1 MAYLYGDRDQM
12 GLFPQSIEEYVPEDA
27 PVRAYDAFVEALDLE
42 ALGIGWD
49 ECQVGPPEYDPKAML
64 KLLLYGYSYGVRSSR
79 KLEREAHYNVSFIWL
94 LGGLKPDHKT
104 IAEFR
109 RRNKGALKGVLK
121 QCARLCLKLGL
132 IEGNTLFIDSMKI
145 RGNASLKATWTK
157 ERCERAIEAMD
168 ERIGELLAE
177 CERIDE
183 EEGGHPSLVK
193 LAEEYQNQ
201 EVLRRKVREIVA
213 ELEAS
218 GAKSLNRTDKECTR
232 IHGLEGTQAGY
243 LTELVV
249 DEKEGLIVSS
259 DVVAENNDRNQFAG
273 QVEKAHDVLG
283 KKCGVACADSG
294 YWKTEELEKVDQ
306 QDIRV
311 VVPSQRQVAQ
321 RERDP
326 FDKWQFRYEREGDY
340 YTCPE
345 GKVLRC
351 FAKTKKVRH
360 YGLEDRRTCGKCRHF
375 GVCTKSKRGRVVV
388 RGVKEEVM
396 AKLEQQYRSSQ
407 EIYKRRQARAEL
419 PFGHIKRNLGMQ
431 AFLLRGLEG
440 VKAEMALVASCFN
453 LRRMMTIKG
462 IPQLITVL
470 GG

>member
-1 MAYLYGDRDQM
+1 M

-79 KLEREAHYNVSFIWL
+79 KLEREAHYNISFIWL

-183 EEGGHPSLVK
+183 EEVGHPSLVK

-201 EVLRRKVREIVA
+201 EVLRTKVREIVA

-326 FDKWQFRYEREGDY
+326 FDKWQFRYERE
-340 YTCPE
+340 
-345 GKVLRC
+345 RI
-351 FAKTKKVRH
+351 
-360 YGLEDRRTCGKCRHF
+360 
-375 GVCTKSKRGRVVV
+375 RVSFLAVPA
-388 RGVKEEVM
+388 E
-396 AKLEQQYRSSQ
+396 
-407 EIYKRRQARAEL
+407 RASL
-419 PFGHIKRNLGMQ
+419 
-431 AFLLRGLEG
+431 
-440 VKAEMALVASCFN
+440 
-453 LRRMMTIKG
+453 
-462 IPQLITVL
+462 
-470 GG
+470 